1 MGDLVMN
8 GDLQTKGLLPFTACK
23 SHVVHNSFHKGIQ
36 SLAQDV
42 EQLAFDLH
50 RWSLQAKRF

>member
-1 MGDLVMN
+1 MGDLAHEWRSS
-8 GDLQTKGLLPFTACK
+8 TKGLLPFTACK

-50 RWSLQAKRF
+50 RWSL

>member
-1 MGDLVMN
+1 MN